1 MMTDNIWAIAKH
13 PDIKHLLLLLA
24 EQLGSDSFVID
35 HAVAVDDRAIYLAHR
50 KAKLVRAYVY
60 TLGQQ
65 TGRYGVHLEFPE
77 SVEPHEN
84 VSLAS
89 LVGMLSVHF
98 DIAIIHPL
106 PFESH

>member
-24 EQLGSDSFVID
+24 EQLGSNSFVID
-35 HAVAVDDRAIYLAHR
+35 HSIAVDDRAIYLQHR
-50 KAKLVRAYVY
+50 EAERVRAYVY

-65 TGRYGVHLEFPE
+65 AERYGVHLEFPE
-77 SVEPHEN
+77 SMEPHEN

-89 LVGMLSVHF
+89 LVAMLSVHF

-106 PFESH
+106 PYESD